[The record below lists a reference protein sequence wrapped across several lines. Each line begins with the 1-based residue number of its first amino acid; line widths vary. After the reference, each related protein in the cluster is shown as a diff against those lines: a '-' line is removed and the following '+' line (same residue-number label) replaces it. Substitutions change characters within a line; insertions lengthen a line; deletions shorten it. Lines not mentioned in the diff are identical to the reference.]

1 MTPELKKKKKLWEPA
16 VCLLCWA
23 EGYGKGVTNT
33 AKAPELVPN
42 ERLAVEVIVK
52 CSALKVNKVRV

>member
-1 MTPELKKKKKLWEPA
+1 MTPELKKKSCENRLCAYYAEPR
-16 VCLLCWA
+16 
-23 EGYGKGVTNT
+23 GYGKGVINT

>member
-23 EGYGKGVTNT
+23 EGYDKGVTNT
-33 AKAPELVPN
+33 AKASELVPN

-52 CSALKVNKVRV
+52 CSAWKVNKVRV